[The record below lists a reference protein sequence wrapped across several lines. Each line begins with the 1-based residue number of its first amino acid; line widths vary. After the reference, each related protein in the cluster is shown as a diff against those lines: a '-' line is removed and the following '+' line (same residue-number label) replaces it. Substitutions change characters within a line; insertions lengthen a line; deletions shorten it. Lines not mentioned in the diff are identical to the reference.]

1 MSLTS
6 HLIQVEEAFRRGRK
20 ISRARL
26 SSLLFNDGKRLG
38 VIAGGGD
45 LQTRNY
51 ERAMC
56 WLSANWPEG
65 AEWPEGVARPVAGA
79 PDEQAGSAQAA
90 QEVAP

>member
-1 MSLTS
+1 M
-6 HLIQVEEAFRRGRK
+6 
-20 ISRARL
+20 SRARL
-26 SSLLFNDGKRLG
+26 STLLFNDGKRLG

-51 ERAMC
+51 ERAMR

-65 AEWPEGVARPVAGA
+65 AEWPEGVARPVADGA
-79 PDEQAGSAQAA
+79 PDEQVGSAQAA